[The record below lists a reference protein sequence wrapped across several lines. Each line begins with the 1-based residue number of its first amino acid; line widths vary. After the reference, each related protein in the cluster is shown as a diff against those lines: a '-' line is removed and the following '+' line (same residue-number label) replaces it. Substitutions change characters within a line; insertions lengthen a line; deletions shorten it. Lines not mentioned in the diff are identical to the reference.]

1 MIIMMKRSKVLDNLS
16 GLNTRQLDEN
26 TYLIIGKNEGTFPY
40 SNSLLILDD
49 EVVLI
54 DSGIGNE
61 YLETIKDDIDILI
74 NSHYHIDHILGNYL
88 FKELWMVEQEAEVTS
103 SFESYKEHAGILG
116 SPIEE
121 DWMRWFRQYFIFH
134 ASSPTKTYKPNQEF
148 KFGETKWIAVHTP
161 GHSTGH
167 CCFYEPNK
175 KLMFSSDIDLAPFGP
190 WYGNPSADL
199 PDFIESI
206 KKVTEFDMELI
217 CTSHTMPF
225 RNDIENHLKHYL
237 SIIFERD
244 EHILG
249 LLSKE
254 MTIEEL
260 EAQNIIYKEGQ
271 KRYKAFT
278 WFEQN
283 MIRKHLER
291 LMDLGQVE
299 QVNDRF
305 RAI

>member
-1 MIIMMKRSKVLDNLS
+1 MVKKSKLLYHLS
-16 GLNTRQLDEN
+16 GLNTKQLDEN

-74 NSHYHIDHILGNYL
+74 NSHYHIDHILGNHL
-88 FKELWMVEQEAEVTS
+88 IKELWIVEPEAEVTG
-103 SFESYKEHAGILG
+103 SFESYKKHAGILG
-116 SPIEE
+116 SAIEE
-121 DWMRWFRQYFIFH
+121 DWMQWFHQYFIFH
-134 ASSPTKTYKPNQEF
+134 ASSPTKTFKPNQEF

-206 KKVTEFDMELI
+206 KRVADFEMDLI
-217 CTSHTMPF
+217 CTSHTKPL
-225 RNDIENHLKHYL
+225 RNDIDHALKRYL

-244 EHILG
+244 ERLLD

-254 MTIEEL
+254 MTIEDL
-260 EAQNIIYKEGQ
+260 EAQDIIYKKDQ
-271 KRYKAFT
+271 KRYKAFA

-291 LMDLGQVE
+291 LKYLGKVE